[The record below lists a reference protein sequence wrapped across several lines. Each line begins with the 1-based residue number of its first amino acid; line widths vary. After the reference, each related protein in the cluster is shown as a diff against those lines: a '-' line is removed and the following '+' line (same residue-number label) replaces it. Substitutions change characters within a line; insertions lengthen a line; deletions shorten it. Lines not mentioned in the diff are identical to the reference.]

1 MKNNLPE
8 AKIAVLPIM
17 DNKNLSRE
25 NSRSAKNILV
35 DLSLRIFG
43 VFLLLSLLYL
53 LLLSPLL
60 FLYPNNNQ
68 IVVIP
73 DAISGYLNQL
83 SDSLTGDCFRK
94 SQKFIMLCALPS
106 REVHLSSKHTIVEVQ
121 ISKKW
126 IAYDPTYKLF
136 FGGKNAIQTSFDINR
151 GYIPTYMQ
159 NYPYANSFKQVRFYH
174 NLYFVVLK
182 YLCPFYDNILRCYY
196 SIL

>member
-60 FLYPNNNQ
+60 FLYSNNNQ

-106 REVHLSSKHTIVEVQ
+106 REVHLSSKHTIVEV
-121 ISKKW
+121 
-126 IAYDPTYKLF
+126 
-136 FGGKNAIQTSFDINR
+136 
-151 GYIPTYMQ
+151 
-159 NYPYANSFKQVRFYH
+159 
-174 NLYFVVLK
+174 
-182 YLCPFYDNILRCYY
+182 
-196 SIL
+196 